1 MKKIILYSFCSI
13 AATLVFSLTSCRKA
27 PSDGEAFIT
36 LKSNEVRFLADTEIL
51 FFGDGFVQEFDKFR
65 NNLIQKTREDRLSLI
80 QNSIESAKLERRSL
94 ETSKPILI
102 AEARDEANKSMRE
115 GLTKLQSSFDA
126 IRNAISKT
134 DSMKLALENNF
145 SSFQK
150 RELEIASKIISIQN
164 NANNI
169 SSQVIDKINQAIVN
183 ERIAIEIYECKEKL
197 FDCNPRTVAQMV
209 DGTVWDSF
217 FKLNKHIP
225 SDLSGS
231 SKWLID
237 GESCVAFQNY
247 SESFIIN
254 RKRDKYFPD
263 DRKWDQ
269 LTLAKN
275 LSSKLESSKIA
286 NEIRQNLAA
295 LRNASNDIKALYDQA
310 EVNDEAFKKGFQIW
324 ANSSNNTVD
333 TIRSKLSERS
343 NLENQLSKAESDH
356 GYLLSIQEGSAIW
369 NEKLREVDA
378 AAENNYEQKIRKIS
392 ERIKSEEDLLER
404 VKSNSSYVDIHSLNP
419 LIKDLVSEELH
430 QNKLSS
436 TRTGSDGKF
445 TIPPKARYISAFM
458 KREASDEEIF
468 WLIKI
473 NMDEKIV
480 KITNSNATMNSA
492 PNGVSAY
499 LGALDAKLD

>member
-197 FDCNPRTVAQMV
+197 FDCGLPQPVSRLPLRSNPRGGAIVPRLRRHLPRHHQPV
-209 DGTVWDSF
+209 SI
-217 FKLNKHIP
+217 LRP
-225 SDLSGS
+225 
-231 SKWLID
+231 
-237 GESCVAFQNY
+237 
-247 SESFIIN
+247 
-254 RKRDKYFPD
+254 
-263 DRKWDQ
+263 
-269 LTLAKN
+269 
-275 LSSKLESSKIA
+275 LES
-286 NEIRQNLAA
+286 R
-295 LRNASNDIKALYDQA
+295 
-310 EVNDEAFKKGFQIW
+310 F
-324 ANSSNNTVD
+324 
-333 TIRSKLSERS
+333 
-343 NLENQLSKAESDH
+343 H
-356 GYLLSIQEGSAIW
+356 EGQRA
-369 NEKLREVDA
+369 
-378 AAENNYEQKIRKIS
+378 
-392 ERIKSEEDLLER
+392 
-404 VKSNSSYVDIHSLNP
+404 
-419 LIKDLVSEELH
+419 
-430 QNKLSS
+430 
-436 TRTGSDGKF
+436 
-445 TIPPKARYISAFM
+445 
-458 KREASDEEIF
+458 
-468 WLIKI
+468 
-473 NMDEKIV
+473 
-480 KITNSNATMNSA
+480 
-492 PNGVSAY
+492 
-499 LGALDAKLD
+499 